1 MYPGA
6 LVFAHAVHETRR
18 GEVIGLD
25 VGEGNTETFLTAFVR
40 GVVGV

>member
-18 GEVIGLD
+18 SEVIGLD
-25 VGEGNTETFLTAFVR
+25 VGDADTETF
-40 GVVGV
+40 